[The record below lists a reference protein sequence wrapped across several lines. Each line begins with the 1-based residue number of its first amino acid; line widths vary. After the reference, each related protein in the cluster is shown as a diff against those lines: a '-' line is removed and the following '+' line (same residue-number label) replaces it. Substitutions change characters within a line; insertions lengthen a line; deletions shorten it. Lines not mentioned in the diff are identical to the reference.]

1 MIMAPHNNTQRIWFD
16 IGVAGHSDFQVD
28 VADSTD
34 LLVVAMEPTPASHDK
49 FKHYIDSHADW
60 KSRWAL
66 VQRACVGSDDGRHE
80 VVMHTHPMPECNSLL
95 PATERS
101 DVIVHRGKCIGA
113 ASKTT
118 TVPTTTLA
126 PLLRQALAI
135 VERIE
140 LLKIDIQG
148 LEWPCLEG
156 AGDRLRKVDN
166 IFLEV
171 QDLPRDHTH
180 MMYVDSTTRRGPIHI
195 GDFDERLGRLGF
207 ARQYCE
213 ENAASVR
220 EFNCLYT
227 QVGRPPLWVTGR
239 PLRLPRHHARA
250 VEHNMST
257 APKFPWAKWVAPLL
271 TSATPGELDARLPTN
286 PNPCP
291 SKSDPRCRLQ

>member
-1 MIMAPHNNTQRIWFD
+1 
-16 IGVAGHSDFQVD
+16 
-28 VADSTD
+28 
-34 LLVVAMEPTPASHDK
+34 
-49 FKHYIDSHADW
+49 
-60 KSRWAL
+60 
-66 VQRACVGSDDGRHE
+66 
-80 VVMHTHPMPECNSLL
+80 MHTHPMPECNSLL

-207 ARQYCE
+207 ARQYRE

-220 EFNCLYT
+220 EFNRSTRKLA
-227 QVGRPPLWVTGR
+227 GRRSG
-239 PLRLPRHHARA
+239 
-250 VEHNMST
+250 
-257 APKFPWAKWVAPLL
+257 
-271 TSATPGELDARLPTN
+271 
-286 PNPCP
+286 
-291 SKSDPRCRLQ
+291 

>member
-1 MIMAPHNNTQRIWFD
+1 
-16 IGVAGHSDFQVD
+16 
-28 VADSTD
+28 
-34 LLVVAMEPTPASHDK
+34 
-49 FKHYIDSHADW
+49 
-60 KSRWAL
+60 
-66 VQRACVGSDDGRHE
+66 
-80 VVMHTHPMPECNSLL
+80 MHTHPMPECNSLL

-156 AGDRLRKVDN
+156 AGDRLRKGGQHLPGGARPAARSYPHDVRRQHDAAWADPYRR
-166 IFLEV
+166 FRRAAWPPRLCATVLRGECGERARV
-171 QDLPRDHTH
+171 QLPLHA
-180 MMYVDSTTRRGPIHI
+180 SWPAAAL
-195 GDFDERLGRLGF
+195 GDG
-207 ARQYCE
+207 
-213 ENAASVR
+213 AAAAAAATSRACGGAQHEHGSKV
-220 EFNCLYT
+220 C
-227 QVGRPPLWVTGR
+227 VGKVGGAAA
-239 PLRLPRHHARA
+239 H
-250 VEHNMST
+250 
-257 APKFPWAKWVAPLL
+257 
-271 TSATPGELDARLPTN
+271 SATPGELDARLPTN